1 MDQYGYIQ
9 ETLGISGFNV
19 YPAVIEETIAKHKD
33 VDKVCVIGIP
43 HQYKMQV
50 PKAFIVLKKGIKPTP
65 KIKKEI
71 IDLCKQDLS
80 VYSLPKQYDFV
91 ETLPKTLYGKVDYK
105 KLEDEEKEK
114 IKEKENN

>member
-1 MDQYGYIQ
+1 M
-9 ETLGISGFNV
+9 
-19 YPAVIEETIAKHKD
+19 
-33 VDKVCVIGIP
+33 
-43 HQYKMQV
+43 
-50 PKAFIVLKKGIKPTP
+50 
-65 KIKKEI
+65 KKEI